1 VFLRVLRVKNFAQI
15 SVISGSQSIMKKHF
29 FAQLD
34 EMIATLNAQGIDV
47 IRLDIGSPDMPP
59 HPDVIEVMQR
69 AAAQADTHGYQRH
82 IGPLSHRQ
90 AWADM
95 YERVFG
101 VTLDPK
107 KEIIPLMGTKEG
119 IFHLSQAIIETGD
132 VVLIPDP
139 YYITYLRGAE
149 FAGGK
154 PYFIPLLPENEYLP
168 ELDKIPAEVANAAKL
183 IWVNYP
189 NNPLSATA
197 PLSFYEELV
206 AFAKTHNIIVC
217 SDAAYSQVY
226 YGDEKPPSILQVDG
240 AKDVAIEF
248 NSLSKSHNMAG
259 WRVGAAVGNPLVLE
273 KLLRLKSNADSGH
286 FGPIL
291 EAATK
296 AMGTETSWVHERNAV
311 YRERRDLIV
320 SSLCKIGVDV
330 KSPQA
335 SLYIWCPI
343 PEGRKSEEFALA
355 MLEDANVSVAPGTVF
370 GSNGEGYLRISIT
383 QPMEVIEM
391 AMQKLTD
398 WWKTL

>member
-1 VFLRVLRVKNFAQI
+1 
-15 SVISGSQSIMKKHF
+15 MKKHF

-34 EMIATLNAQGIDV
+34 EMVATLNAQGVEV
-47 IRLDIGSPDMPP
+47 IRLDIGSPDLPP
-59 HPDVIEVMQR
+59 HPDVIDVMQR
-69 AAAQADTHGYQRH
+69 AVARADSHGYQRH
-82 IGPLSHRQ
+82 VGPLSHRQ
-90 AWADM
+90 AWAEM
-95 YERVFG
+95 YARVFG
-101 VTLDPK
+101 VMLDPK
-107 KEIIPLMGTKEG
+107 KEIVPLMGTKEG
-119 IFHLSQAIIETGD
+119 IFHLSQALIEPGD
-132 VVLIPDP
+132 VILIPDP
-139 YYITYLRGAE
+139 YYVTYVRGAE

-154 PYFIPLLPENEYLP
+154 PHFVPLLPENDYLP
-168 ELDKIPAEVANAAKL
+168 ELDKISAEVADAAKL

-189 NNPLSATA
+189 NNPLNATA

-206 AFAKTHNIIVC
+206 EFAKEHNVLVC

-226 YGDEKPPSILQVDG
+226 YGDEKPPSILQIEG

-286 FGPIL
+286 FGPTL
-291 EAATK
+291 EAASH
-296 AMGTETSWVHERNAV
+296 AMGTESSWLQERNAV

-320 SSLCKIGVDV
+320 SALRKMGVNV

-343 PEGRKSEEFALA
+343 PEGWTSEEFSLA
-355 MLEDANVSVAPGTVF
+355 MLKEANVSVAPGTIF

-383 QPMEVIEM
+383 QPKEVLAE
-391 AMQKLTD
+391 AMRRLEK
-398 WWKTL
+398 WNKF

>member
-1 VFLRVLRVKNFAQI
+1 
-15 SVISGSQSIMKKHF
+15 MKKHF

-34 EMIATLNAQGIDV
+34 EMIATLNAQGVDV
-47 IRLDIGSPDMPP
+47 IRLDIGSPDLPP
-59 HPDVIEVMQR
+59 HPEVIDVMQR
-69 AAAQADTHGYQRH
+69 AVAQPDTHGYQRH

-95 YERVFG
+95 YQRVFS
-101 VTLDPK
+101 VMLDPE
-107 KEIIPLMGTKEG
+107 KEIVPLLGTKEG
-119 IFHLSQAIIETGD
+119 IFHLSQAIIEPGD

-139 YYITYLRGAE
+139 YYVTYVRGAE

-154 PYFIPLLPENEYLP
+154 PYFIPLLPENDYLP
-168 ELDKIPAEVANAAKL
+168 ELDRIPAEVADAAKL

-206 AFAKTHNIIVC
+206 EFAKVHNIIIC
-217 SDAAYSQVY
+217 ADAAYSQVY
-226 YGDEKPPSILQVDG
+226 YGDEKPPSILQVNG

-259 WRVGAAVGNPLVLE
+259 WRVGAAVGEPLVLK
-273 KLLRLKSNADSGH
+273 KLLKLKTHADSGH
-286 FGPIL
+286 FGPTL
-291 EAATK
+291 EAASH
-296 AMGTETSWVHERNAV
+296 AMGTEASWIHERNAV

-320 SSLCKIGVDV
+320 SSLHKMGADV
-330 KSPQA
+330 RSPQA
-335 SLYIWCPI
+335 SLYVWCPI
-343 PEGRKSEEFALA
+343 PDGWTSEAFALS
-355 MLEDANVSVAPGTVF
+355 MLQEANVSIAPGMVF
-370 GSNGEGYLRISIT
+370 GSKGEGYLRISLT
-383 QPMEVIEM
+383 QPKEVIEV

>member
-1 VFLRVLRVKNFAQI
+1 
-15 SVISGSQSIMKKHF
+15 MKKHF

-34 EMIATLNAQGIDV
+34 EMIATLKTQGVEV
-47 IRLDIGSPDMPP
+47 IRLDIGSPDLPP
-59 HPDVIEVMQR
+59 HPDVIDVMQR
-69 AAAQADTHGYQRH
+69 AVARADSHGYQRH
-82 IGPLSHRQ
+82 IAPLSHRQ
-90 AWADM
+90 AWAEM
-95 YERVFG
+95 YRRVFN
-101 VTLDPK
+101 VTLDPE

-119 IFHLSQAIIETGD
+119 IFHLSQAIIEGGN

-139 YYITYLRGAE
+139 YYVTYLRGAE

-154 PYFIPLLPENEYLP
+154 PHFIPLLPENDYLP
-168 ELDKIPAEVANAAKL
+168 DLNLIPHKIADAAKL

-189 NNPLSATA
+189 NNPLSVTA
-197 PLSFYEELV
+197 PLSFYENLV
-206 AFAKTHNIIVC
+206 AFAKTHDIIVC

-226 YGDEKPPSILQVDG
+226 YGEEKPPSILQVDG

-259 WRVGAAVGNPLVLE
+259 WRVGAAVGNALVLE
-273 KLLRLKSNADSGH
+273 KLLKLKTNADSGH
-286 FGPIL
+286 FGPTL

-296 AMGTETSWVHERNAV
+296 AMGTESSWIQARNAV

-320 SSLCKIGVDV
+320 SSLRKMGVTV

-355 MLEDANVSVAPGTVF
+355 MLREAHVSVAPGTVF

-383 QPMEVIEM
+383 QPQDVIAEAMERLENWK
-391 AMQKLTD
+391 KL
-398 WWKTL
+398 